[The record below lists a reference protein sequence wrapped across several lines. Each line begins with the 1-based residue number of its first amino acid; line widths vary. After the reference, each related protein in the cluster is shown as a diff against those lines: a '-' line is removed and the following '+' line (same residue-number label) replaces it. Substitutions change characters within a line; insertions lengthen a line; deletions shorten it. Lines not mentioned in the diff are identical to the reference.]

1 MKKGA
6 GSIKAE
12 AGCRNG
18 QPGIEKRDRRQ
29 VVDLADVC
37 RLLGCS
43 GTDPELCQTKQSE
56 CAIIRKVIR
65 YRPDIVYCMKPKP
78 EGGQKSLFD

>member
-18 QPGIEKRDRRQ
+18 QPGIEKRRPGVEMGSRALKSGIGGKWSTWPTC
-29 VVDLADVC
+29 VDCLVALA
-37 RLLGCS
+37 RI
-43 GTDPELCQTKQSE
+43 PN
-56 CAIIRKVIR
+56 CAKRSKANAR
-65 YRPDIVYCMKPKP
+65 
-78 EGGQKSLFD
+78 